1 MSVKNLKKLEIKE
14 KWDTATKLGVCFK
27 CLKKSH
33 LAKECKNNKK
43 WGIESCQ
50 LEHHELLHRNKNNLE
65 KANVDKTNL
74 ESDSNITNKCSLHT
88 QTLIKKKSM
97 RTVTVLVK
105 KNEKEIELNAILD
118 DGSDQSYIDAHVAEY
133 LGYDNSQ
140 KLETRQ
146 IEFDIVNQTNKKSFK
161 MSACTTND
169 VVGDLKVI
177 KWNEF
182 KSKFSHISKISF
194 SKPVNGGKIDLLI
207 GLDHPYLHAALE
219 EVIGKNSQTP
229 LDLCWKNI

>member
-1 MSVKNLKKLEIKE
+1 
-14 KWDTATKLGVCFK
+14 
-27 CLKKSH
+27 
-33 LAKECKNNKK
+33 
-43 WGIESCQ
+43 
-50 LEHHELLHRNKNNLE
+50 
-65 KANVDKTNL
+65 
-74 ESDSNITNKCSLHT
+74 
-88 QTLIKKKSM
+88 M

-105 KNEKEIELNAILD
+105 KNGKEIELNDILD
-118 DGSDQSYIDAHVAEY
+118 DGSDQSYINAHVAEY
-133 LGYDNSQ
+133 LGYDNSEIQILNIGAFNGLSQ

-146 IEFDIVNQTNKKSFK
+146 IEFDIVNRTNKKSFK

-182 KSKFSHISKISF
+182 KSKCSHISKISF

-219 EVIGKNSQTP
+219 EVIGKYDEPIARLTP
-229 LDLCWKNI
+229 LGWTCVGKIYDKIEKMKIIFLDHIFAKNNLNLIA